1 MKARSLILFFISLFF
16 VQQVHAQPW
25 KKLLNWSKRDKSS
38 LIQTSRIGT
47 VYSSWELGLN
57 FGESHYNGDLSR
69 SFLQV
74 VNMHQASGAFIRYQR
89 TRYWAYRLTYMK
101 GTLSASD
108 ANNKPSLRYR
118 NLSFTSPLQE
128 LSLIVESHL
137 PEFSVCQNLNWSG
150 YVFAG
155 VAGFKFQPSNQYGD
169 LQSLH
174 TEGQGTSSNPN
185 VKPYKLTQLSIPFG
199 FGIKFVPLRPFVLGA
214 EIGFRKTFTDYIDD
228 VSTRYPDANVL
239 QQEVGAN
246 AVAASFSG
254 YGGSDPESK
263 KYFQR
268 GNSHNKDAYMIA
280 NLSLSYCFL
289 YDCRS
294 ERHRFNDVG
303 GCKSF

>member
-1 MKARSLILFFISLFF
+1 MKARSLILLILLFLF
-16 VQQVHAQPW
+16 VQQSQAQPW
-25 KKLLNWSKRDKSS
+25 KKLLKWSKRDKSS

-47 VYSSWELGLN
+47 VYSSWELGLTY
-57 FGESHYNGDLSR
+57 GESHYNGDLSK
-69 SFLQV
+69 SFFQV
-74 VNMHQASGAFIRYQR
+74 VNMHQAIGGFVRYQR
-89 TRYWAYRLTYMK
+89 TRYWAYRLSFIK

-108 ANNKPSLRYR
+108 ANNKASLRYR

-128 LSLIVESHL
+128 FSFLVESHI
-137 PEFSVCQNLNWSG
+137 PEFSVCQNFNWTG

-155 VAGFKFQPSNQYGD
+155 LSVFKFRPSNQYGD
-169 LQSLH
+169 LQSLR

-185 VKPYKLTQLSIPFG
+185 TKPYKLTQVAIPFG
-199 FGIKFVPLRPFVLGA
+199 IGAKFVPLRPIVIGA

-228 VSTRYPDANVL
+228 VSTRYPDAQILAN
-239 QQEVGAN
+239 EVSQN

-254 YGGSDPESK
+254 YGGTNPQSK
-263 KYFQR
+263 KSAQR
-268 GNSHNKDAYMIA
+268 GSPQFKDAYCIA
-280 NLSLSYCFL
+280 QLTFSYCFL

>member
-1 MKARSLILFFISLFF
+1 MKIRSLILLFILLGF
-16 VQQVHAQPW
+16 VQQSQAQPW
-25 KKLLNWSKRDKSS
+25 KKLLKWSKRDKST

-47 VYSSWELGLN
+47 VYSSWELGVN
-57 FGESHYNGDLSR
+57 YGESHYNGDLSKN
-69 SFLQV
+69 FFQV
-74 VNMHQASGAFIRYQR
+74 VNMNQALGAFVRYQH
-89 TRYWAYRLTYMK
+89 TRYWAYRISYTK

-108 ANNKPSLRYR
+108 ANNKTSLRYR

-128 LSLIVESHL
+128 LSLVVESHI
-137 PEFSVCQNLNWSG
+137 PEFSVCKNFNWSG

-155 VAGFKFQPSNQYGD
+155 IAGFKFRPSNQYGD

-185 VKPYKLTQLSIPFG
+185 LKPYKLTQIAIPFG
-199 FGIKFVPLRPFVLGA
+199 IGIKFVPLRPIVIGA

-228 VSTRYPDANVL
+228 VSTRYPDAKVL
-239 QQEVGAN
+239 AEEVGAN
-246 AVAASFSG
+246 AVAAAFSG
-254 YGGSDPESK
+254 YGGSNPQSK
-263 KYFQR
+263 KSFQR
-268 GNSHNKDAYMIA
+268 GNPQFKDAYWIA
-280 NLSLSYCFL
+280 QLSLSYCFL